1 MQELESFRQWMSE
14 QPLAKTHEEQTYTIP
29 LKFHLIRYSDGT
41 GGLDSGKVS
50 TILDTLNHYYE
61 NANIQF
67 ALCGQVNFIDN
78 DAYVSF
84 EPGMD
89 ELALTTANDVPRV
102 INIYFA
108 DSVSIDSNL
117 VCGFSYL
124 PGGPLRS
131 FITNSCAINGNT
143 VVHEIGHVFSLIH
156 THGASNTELTNELV
170 DSSNCLSAGD
180 YICDTPADP
189 NLNGKINYNPFLDKC
204 TYTGTA
210 LDANGD
216 AFSPMLDNIMSYT
229 LFECKPDTL
238 TPGQYAQFRASLFYY
253 GLVNL
258 ACTSEDDDIDETKI
272 TNVYPNPFDDH
283 LTIEFQLKKKSI
295 ISLAIFD
302 LLGQRLMELLFEE
315 MEAGK
320 AKLHVPMGSKWLSTN
335 AVYIIGMEI
344 NYQKKHSSFLLLKGQ

>member
-156 THGASNTELTNELV
+156 THGASNTELTNELA
-170 DSSNCLSAGD
+170 DGSNCLSAGD

-189 NLNGKINYNPFLDKC
+189 NLDGKISGVGCNYI
-204 TYTGTA
+204 GIEV
-210 LDANGD
+210 DANGESFD
-216 AFSPMLDNIMSYT
+216 PMLDNIMSYT
-229 LFECKPDTL
+229 DIDYCNPDTL
-238 TPGQYAQFRASLFYY
+238 TPGQYEQFRASLFYY

-320 AKLHVPMGSKWLSTN
+320 AKLYVPMGSKWLSTN